1 MQKQERL
8 VIKQLGG
15 KQNIRENLPKYA
27 GILSRDYMGYALIQ
41 LAMNL
46 YTFQERREENS
57 NPDPFLSEVLDQIQ
71 KWTGYYVLD
80 KRYGNREEERKQLYR
95 CPGII

>member
-27 GILSRDYMGYALIQ
+27 GILSRYYMGYALIQ
-41 LAMNL
+41 MAMNL
-46 YTFQERREENS
+46 YTF
-57 NPDPFLSEVLDQIQ
+57 
-71 KWTGYYVLD
+71 K
-80 KRYGNREEERKQLYR
+80 
-95 CPGII
+95 